1 MSEAP
6 PLTDREFDAAFR
18 EGATDEE
25 IEGVLRQLVF
35 WSYIMRD
42 PFGKVCVVG
51 RGTRTECINNAFDLS
66 DWHWSGSREHQLL
79 GF

>member
-1 MSEAP
+1 
-6 PLTDREFDAAFR
+6 
-18 EGATDEE
+18 
-25 IEGVLRQLVF
+25 
-35 WSYIMRD
+35 MRD